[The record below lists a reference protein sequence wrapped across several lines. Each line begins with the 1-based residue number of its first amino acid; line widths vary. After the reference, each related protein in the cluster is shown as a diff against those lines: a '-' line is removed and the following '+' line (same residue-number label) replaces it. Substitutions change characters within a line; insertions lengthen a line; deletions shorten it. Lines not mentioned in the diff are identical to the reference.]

1 MSRVKIKDAG
11 NTPFLPGELI
21 NVKYAKLINDMLAER
36 DKQPI
41 FYTPVLLGLTK
52 ASLTTESFISA
63 ASFQE
68 TTRVLTQAAIEG
80 KLIGYV
86 V

>member
-1 MSRVKIKDAG
+1 MMSRVKIKDVILH
-11 NTPFLPGELI
+11 LPGELI
-21 NVKYAKLINDMLAER
+21 NVKYAKLINDMLVER

-68 TTRVLTQAAIEG
+68 QQE
-80 KLIGYV
+80 Y
-86 V
+86 